1 MNDVAESDNSD
12 LFRINKKTFLL
23 SSCEFIDSPNQDD
36 RPKECKPEIIVIHG
50 ISLPPGVFGGNYIR
64 NLFLNTLDQNKHHYF
79 KKIGQMR
86 VSAHLLINRKGVITQ
101 FVPFD
106 KRAWHAGKSEFK
118 GKNNCNDF
126 SIGIELEGEDCTI
139 YEDMQYIKLAK
150 TLNALFNL
158 YPHITPRDVVAH
170 SDIAP
175 LRKTDPGP
183 AFDWCKL
190 YDHLIED
197 KLR

>member
-50 ISLPPGVFGGNYIR
+50 ISLPPGVFGGDYIR

-79 KKIGQMR
+79 KQIGQMR

-139 YEDMQYIKLAK
+139 YELSLI
-150 TLNALFNL
+150 
-158 YPHITPRDVVAH
+158 HISEPTRP
-170 SDIAP
+170 
-175 LRKTDPGP
+175 
-183 AFDWCKL
+183 
-190 YDHLIED
+190 Y
-197 KLR
+197 